1 MGALEILALALTH
14 PNEFRILLQ
23 FWNYHESK
31 RDITKKEEHPTS
43 GWDRPTMRR
52 CWELLDHSSRS
63 FSGVIKQLDG
73 DLARIV
79 SLHSCPSPPT
89 PLLTLEIRYAYSTSS
104 SAALIPS
111 KMTCPSLTIS
121 NNPSSAPSMKR
132 RSPPVGT
139 SMEVALMK
147 RIALFSLTTT
157 SSLKNFSA
165 LSPCMPS
172 LYIHS
177 VPFP

>member
-79 SLHSCPSPPT
+79 SSHL
-89 PLLTLEIRYAYSTSS
+89 
-104 SAALIPS
+104 LIPRFPCLLS
-111 KMTCPSLTIS
+111 RLDMHILH
-121 NNPSSAPSMKR
+121 R
-132 RSPPVGT
+132 PP
-139 SMEVALMK
+139 
-147 RIALFSLTTT
+147 R
-157 SSLKNFSA
+157 
-165 LSPCMPS
+165 P
-172 LYIHS
+172 
-177 VPFP
+177 